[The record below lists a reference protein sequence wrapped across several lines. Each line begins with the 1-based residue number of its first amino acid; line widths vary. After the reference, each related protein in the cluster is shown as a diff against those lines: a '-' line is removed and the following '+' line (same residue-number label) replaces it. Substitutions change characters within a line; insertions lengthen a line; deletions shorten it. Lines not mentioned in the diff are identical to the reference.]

1 MNLKVVVG
9 VLAGVI
15 LVVVGSFVGMALAAK
30 ERAESADAALLT
42 AHLAF
47 ESGNYNGALES
58 AFAAVDRRPGA
69 YAGYEIV
76 ADFFSKSSD
85 IARARVF
92 YQRALESLAAKNGA
106 RGTGVTAL
114 TPAQI
119 AYERNRI
126 DAKVKALG
134 AG

>member
-15 LVVVGSFVGMALAAK
+15 LVAFVGSFVGMALAAK

-42 AHLAF
+42 AHLTF

-58 AFAAVDRRPGA
+58 AFVAVDRRPGA

-76 ADFFSKSSD
+76 ADFFSKSND
-85 IARARVF
+85 VARLNWGMMR
-92 YQRALESLAAKNGA
+92 RAGSHWDGQQ
-106 RGTGVTAL
+106 
-114 TPAQI
+114 PAH
-119 AYERNRI
+119 R
-126 DAKVKALG
+126 
-134 AG
+134 